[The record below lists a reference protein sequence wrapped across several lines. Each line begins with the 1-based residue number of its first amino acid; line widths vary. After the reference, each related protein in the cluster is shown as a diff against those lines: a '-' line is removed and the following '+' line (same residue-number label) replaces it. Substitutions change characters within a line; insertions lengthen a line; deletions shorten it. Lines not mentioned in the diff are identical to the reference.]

1 MSTRIDTFA
10 VCQPG
15 IEPITLGEV
24 ERLGTRAR
32 ATHGGVIASMTWSQ
46 LALAHLQLRTATRI
60 LVRIA
65 RFDAESFGE
74 LMSGLRRVD
83 WASWLPV
90 DADVDIRVSSVG
102 SRLYHTDA
110 VAERVREVVGDGDG
124 GPQRLSVRIDRNLV
138 TLSLD
143 ASGEPLY
150 MRGWRAEAVEAP
162 IRETLAAALL
172 LWSGWDGRTP
182 LIDPCCG
189 SGTVA
194 IEAAMWSRRMPPG
207 RHRSF
212 AFREWP
218 IAESVDWPRLLAAV
232 DSDIRPRGAAVLA
245 SDVDPD
251 AVAMTVRN
259 AERAGVGV
267 EASVA
272 DVATRANEP
281 RGSRPGWVITNPPY
295 GARLGGDLRTLYSAI
310 GRLASAPWELA
321 VVGAQGT
328 PTNSFGRQWAHSL
341 ATRNGGVPVRFL
353 RSVGAPPTTEQ

>member
-1 MSTRIDTFA
+1 MSARIDTFT

-46 LALAHLQLRTATRI
+46 LALAHLQLRTGTRV

-83 WASWLPV
+83 WANWLPV

-110 VAERVREVVGDGDG
+110 IAERVREVVGEGDG

-150 MRGWRAEAVEAP
+150 MRGWRTEAVEAP
-162 IRETLAAALL
+162 IRETLAAALV
-172 LWSGWDGRTP
+172 LWSGWDGRMP
-182 LIDPCCG
+182 LVDPCCG

-194 IEAAMWSRRMPPG
+194 IEAAMWARRLPPG
-207 RHRSF
+207 RHRTF
-212 AFREWP
+212 AFQEWP
-218 IAESVDWPRLLAAV
+218 VAETVDWAKLFAAV
-232 DSDIRPRGAAVLA
+232 DADVRPRGATVHA
-245 SDVDPD
+245 SDIAPD
-251 AVAMTVRN
+251 AVAIAVRN
-259 AERAGVGV
+259 AERAGVAIETSV
-267 EASVA
+267 E
-272 DVATRANEP
+272 DVARRANEA
-281 RGSRPGWVITNPPY
+281 RGARPGWVITNPPY

-310 GRLASAPWELA
+310 GRLASPPWELA

-341 ATRNGGVPVRFL
+341 TTRNGGVPVRFL
-353 RSVGAPPTTEQ
+353 RSVGAPPTGEQ